1 MDFNPI
7 LTEIQGH
14 IQSMSPDAQAVV
26 AKMGGNTQPS
36 PQATA
41 AAGAPSVIP
50 PGMLLPHPD
59 SGPPAGNISMDSPS
73 PLISMPSST
82 PQLVTGPNR
91 GQATM
96 SSGDEVHQ
104 GTLLGDQAERSRLL
118 EQGPG
123 VDQISHR
130 IEGTGFGQ
138 NHPFLGKLL
147 GGIAQTAGKI
157 GDVGLSVLAP
167 EVAAQIPGT
176 SLHHQELLGEAN
188 HAVNQDLGNAQK
200 QAQTASENATAQ
212 HTAAETPE
220 VAPEAEAR
228 IGLEQAQTSLV
239 PSEIEKNK
247 AELYGLQNP
256 WAKLPGN
263 EPLGN
268 VDQINKGMTDRYNV
282 INKGPLPPE
291 FTLPQNATKN
301 DFDRIDKLLTA
312 AETAQGTKQ
321 SHADSERLREA
332 TLGLAYQNA
341 ADKNLWSVPQTDGTN
356 KVMQLRPGDT
366 IPKGA
371 VSLSGQNS
379 ENLKTGTADAPTIAA
394 LKFANDYLQTGA
406 FTGPSDEALQDQFF
420 QMAKPSTG
428 FRMNQAQIS
437 QLHDMASWMDS
448 WKGKAYH
455 AVNGV
460 WFAPDQRQNIVNTM
474 NQLAVSKGIDVKAL
488 TGDTGPN
495 PVNPQNRQGQPNA
508 QQPAGGKQNDPL
520 GIR

>member
-1 MDFNPI
+1 
-7 LTEIQGH
+7 
-14 IQSMSPDAQAVV
+14 
-26 AKMGGNTQPS
+26 
-36 PQATA
+36 
-41 AAGAPSVIP
+41 
-50 PGMLLPHPD
+50 
-59 SGPPAGNISMDSPS
+59 
-73 PLISMPSST
+73 
-82 PQLVTGPNR
+82 
-91 GQATM
+91 
-96 SSGDEVHQ
+96 
-104 GTLLGDQAERSRLL
+104 
-118 EQGPG
+118 
-123 VDQISHR
+123 
-130 IEGTGFGQ
+130 
-138 NHPFLGKLL
+138 
-147 GGIAQTAGKI
+147 
-157 GDVGLSVLAP
+157 
-167 EVAAQIPGT
+167 
-176 SLHHQELLGEAN
+176 
-188 HAVNQDLGNAQK
+188 
-200 QAQTASENATAQ
+200 
-212 HTAAETPE
+212 
-220 VAPEAEAR
+220 
-228 IGLEQAQTSLV
+228 
-239 PSEIEKNK
+239 
-247 AELYGLQNP
+247 
-256 WAKLPGN
+256 
-263 EPLGN
+263 
-268 VDQINKGMTDRYNV
+268 MTDRYNV

-291 FTLPQNATKN
+291 FTLPPNATKN
-301 DFDRIDKLLTA
+301 DFDRVDKLLQA
-312 AETAQGTKQ
+312 AETAQGSQ
-321 SHADSERLREA
+321 QNHADSERLREA
-332 TLGLAYQNA
+332 TLSLAQQNA

-455 AVNGV
+455 AMNGV
-460 WFAPDQRQNIVNTM
+460 WFAPNQRQNIVNTM